1 MEAARTTLGVIDIGS
16 NSGRCVVFEL
26 APGGHIHVVRDSRAP
41 LRLARELEDDG
52 SLSDDAIER
61 SLDALRDFRSVLD
74 GADTPWI
81 LAVATSA
88 VRESSN
94 AKLLVEQAAAN
105 GLDLRVISGEG
116 EARFAFMGAAYGLPV
131 HNGLLIDV
139 GGGSMEVARFRD
151 RALVR
156 SWTLPLGA
164 LRLSDDFLHSD
175 PPSRKELKRLR
186 DHIATVLADADIPNL
201 ADDEVLVGTG
211 GTVRN
216 LAKIDRKRRAYPIQR
231 LHGYEVSVGG
241 LDLITAS
248 LAEHSALQRARMA
261 GLNPDRVD
269 SIVGGAFV
277 VSGVLEQVAAESI
290 LVSGLGL
297 REGVALAE
305 MGVEQLPD
313 PVRVRQ
319 ASIAALGSRFTGW
332 SLERAERAATL
343 AQSLLDAVAP
353 DFPEE
358 MRGTVRQAAHMLEM
372 GGSID
377 FYNRQDHAAQL
388 VAGSDLL
395 GFSHRG
401 LALLAALIHFSE
413 SDRFPMKSNRPLL
426 GDEDRPW
433 LARAGVAL
441 ELADELDA
449 RFPPSATLV
458 PEWRVEGKEAHLV
471 SPVPPTWAP
480 REVSLRFKRAF
491 GLRLVIPRA

>member
-1 MEAARTTLGVIDIGS
+1 METPRRTVGVIDVGS

-26 APGGHIHVVRDSRAP
+26 SEGGHVHVVRDSRAP
-41 LRLARELEDDG
+41 LRLAREFEGDG
-52 SLSDDAIER
+52 SLSDEAIER
-61 SLDALRDFRSVLD
+61 TLDALRDFRSVVD

-94 AKLLVEQAAAN
+94 ANLLIERAAAY
-105 GLDLRVISGEG
+105 GLDLKVVSGEG

-139 GGGSMEVARFRD
+139 GGGSMEVAHFRE

-164 LRLSDDFLHSD
+164 LRLSDDLLRSD
-175 PPSRKELKRLR
+175 PPAKKELKRLR
-186 DHIATVLADADIPNL
+186 DHVAATLADTDIPQL
-201 ADDEVLVGTG
+201 ADGEVLVGTG

-231 LHGYEVSVGG
+231 LHGYEVSVAG
-241 LDLITAS
+241 LEMTTAA
-248 LAEHSALQRARMA
+248 LAEHAEVQRARMA

-269 SIVGGAFV
+269 SIVGGALV
-277 VSGVLEQVAAESI
+277 VAGVVEHVAAEWI

-305 MGVEQLPD
+305 TGVEQLPD
-313 PVRVRQ
+313 PTAVRQ
-319 ASIAALGSRFTGW
+319 ASLAALGSRFKGW
-332 SLERAERAATL
+332 SLARAERTATL
-343 AQSLLDAVAP
+343 AQSLLDAVSP

-358 MRGTVRQAAHMLEM
+358 MRGTVRQAAKMLGM

-377 FYNRQDHAAQL
+377 FYNRQDHAVQL

-426 GDEDRPW
+426 GDDDRPW

-458 PEWRVEGKEAHLV
+458 PAWRVEGKEAHLV
-471 SPVPPTWAP
+471 SPVPPVWAP
-480 REVSLRFKRAF
+480 REVSTRFKRAF
-491 GLRLVIPRA
+491 GLRLVIPRT